1 MKSIYIVPTLL
12 LLMLFSACKKMDST
26 YKQYIVVGGNP
37 YTGKAKSP
45 KAYAGHN
52 RVKIT
57 WLRGSDPNV
66 TKARIFWNNYTDS
79 VEVNIKD
86 DADTI
91 SVIIDNLPERD
102 YSFEIE
108 TYDKNGVPSIPVE
121 LLSGAFGDRY
131 QSQLLTR
138 PVNSVLLDK
147 KDKITIK
154 WGNADISNGAISTEL
169 QYTDLS
175 GMIKSLRFPVT
186 ESSSIL
192 TDAKPGTAL
201 QYRTVFEPDTLSID
215 EFYTASSDLGEIS
228 FDKKDWSIIDFSSQ
242 HSAGDNA
249 VINFIDGTDATR
261 WHTCAGCSTYPHFA
275 TIDMGVERTI
285 TKFGV
290 WRTTFENGGDDRAA
304 DQIQFLT
311 SVDNVNW
318 TDQGIYPF
326 NRMIN
331 GEQDYVMLSQPTA
344 RYFKFV
350 GVAGPQS
357 YMVIGEI
364 SAYGF

>member
-1 MKSIYIVPTLL
+1 MKSTYIVPILL
-12 LLMLFSACKKMDST
+12 LLMFFSACKKMDST
-26 YKQYIVVGGNP
+26 YKQYIVTGGIT

-66 TKARIFWNNYTDS
+66 TKARIFWDNYTDS

-91 SVIIDNLPERD
+91 SVIIDNLPEKD
-102 YSFEIE
+102 YSFEIK
-108 TYDKNGVPSIPVE
+108 TYDINGVPSIPVE
-121 LLSGAFGDRY
+121 LLSGAYGDRY

-147 KDKITIK
+147 NAKITIK
-154 WGNADISNGAISTEL
+154 WGNADISNGAIFTEL
-169 QYTDLS
+169 EYMDLS
-175 GMIKSLRFPVT
+175 GVTKTQRFPVT
-186 ESSSIL
+186 EAASEL
-192 TDAKPGTAL
+192 TDLKAGTVF
-201 QYRTVFEPDTLSID
+201 QYRTVFVPDSFSID
-215 EFYTASSDLGEIS
+215 EFYTGYTSAGDFA
-228 FDKKDWSIIDFSSQ
+228 FDKKDWSIIAYSTQ
-242 HSAGDNA
+242 HSDGDNA

-261 WHTCAGCSTYPHFA
+261 WHTCAGCSSYPHFA

-290 WRTTFENGGDDRAA
+290 WRTTFETGGDDRAP

-311 SVDNVNW
+311 STDNVNW
-318 TDQGIYPF
+318 TDQGIYSF
-326 NRMIN
+326 NRFVN
-331 GEQDYVMLSQPTA
+331 GEQTYIMATLPVA

-350 GVAGPQS
+350 GVSGPQG